1 MRAHALLTRSGCC
14 GANGHDRTRPDMPP
28 GTVPL
33 DHVRLADRPLL
44 VCDVDEVV
52 LEYLSPLDAFLRS
65 RGHELLPRS
74 FRLHGNIVDS
84 RTGEAVLD
92 AAIKALQEDFFAT
105 QDEWQKPAERA
116 VETLAALGKDADIVF
131 LTAMPPRHAE
141 VRRRL
146 LHRFGLA
153 FPMVATETAKGPVV
167 RALHGGRPLPLAFV
181 DDIPP
186 ITIRCASTP
195 PDALLL
201 RLMANQV
208 FLAMAPDP
216 GEHVIARATGAMPN
230 GGSAPTSTNPPA
242 DDALRAA
249 PASRCGGNAACDAA
263 IHAFLAGRA

>member
-1 MRAHALLTRSGCC
+1 MTAQS
-14 GANGHDRTRPDMPP
+14 NIVPPDII
-28 GTVPL
+28 PL
-33 DHVRLADRPLL
+33 DHIRLADRPLL

-84 RTGEAVLD
+84 QTGEAVLD

-105 QDEWQKPAERA
+105 QDEWQKPAELA

-146 LHRFGLA
+146 LHRFGLD

-181 DDIPP
+181 DDIHSNHHSV
-186 ITIRCASTP
+186 REHV

-201 RLMANQV
+201 RLMANQT

-216 GEHVIARATGAMPN
+216 GEHIIPAHDWRDAERRIRAHFE
-230 GGSAPTSTNPPA
+230 S
-242 DDALRAA
+242 
-249 PASRCGGNAACDAA
+249 
-263 IHAFLAGRA
+263 FAGR